1 MTAPGGRHPFSV
13 AAWILV
19 GAVAVAVT
27 FGVVAGI
34 LSRVLLVDLVAMW
47 PLFAV
52 SAILGVVGWLR
63 RNKRGPRAQAILPLS
78 IFTALVLGL
87 AIHLGGW
94 DQLPSAVAHLQGPPA
109 TELSDPTQL
118 TAQISGDLRIG
129 PSNGS
134 AGYEVRP
141 ILRGGDVAVP
151 EALETSVDGELSIQL
166 GSDESTPSWYSFS
179 GWEMSLAPIVGWRLV
194 LNGVIEAD
202 LRDLRVD
209 ALAMGGSGVVRL
221 GEAPESGGSVVASGD
236 FTISVP
242 AGSAVDVVGN
252 AVVPSD
258 WSQGDSQSSPQA
270 ASGSPLWTI
279 RVEGDVPLRVIE
291 R

>member
-1 MTAPGGRHPFSV
+1 
-13 AAWILV
+13 
-19 GAVAVAVT
+19 
-27 FGVVAGI
+27 
-34 LSRVLLVDLVAMW
+34 
-47 PLFAV
+47 
-52 SAILGVVGWLR
+52 
-63 RNKRGPRAQAILPLS
+63 
-78 IFTALVLGL
+78 
-87 AIHLGGW
+87 
-94 DQLPSAVAHLQGPPA
+94 
-109 TELSDPTQL
+109 
-118 TAQISGDLRIG
+118 
-129 PSNGS
+129 
-134 AGYEVRP
+134 
-141 ILRGGDVAVP
+141 
-151 EALETSVDGELSIQL
+151 
-166 GSDESTPSWYSFS
+166 
-179 GWEMSLAPIVGWRLV
+179 MSLAPIVGWRLV